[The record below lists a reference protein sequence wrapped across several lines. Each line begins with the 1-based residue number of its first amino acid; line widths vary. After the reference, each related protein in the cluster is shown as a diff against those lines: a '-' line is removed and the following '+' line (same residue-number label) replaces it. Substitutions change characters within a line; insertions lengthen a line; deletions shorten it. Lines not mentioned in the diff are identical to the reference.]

1 MKEIRAA
8 AGERVRVIQRA
19 FSSVPMDYRF
29 HARPEKPGETL
40 AGTIEVRKSRWILP
54 GSPVTR
60 PLEAS
65 NLVQAGFWNTFLS
78 VYVVPGVDAVVE
90 VEGSSVRH
98 LPTILLISI
107 AVVIVAAAIL
117 VMFRT

>member
-8 AGERVRVIQRA
+8 AGERVRVIRRA

-29 HARPEKPGETL
+29 HVRAAKPGETL

-78 VYVVPGVDAVVE
+78 VYVVPHVDAVVE
-90 VEGSSVRH
+90 LESRSVRH
-98 LPTILLISI
+98 LLPILLMSI
-107 AVVIVAAAIL
+107 AVIIVAAAML
-117 VMFRT
+117 VIFKT